1 MKLYFN
7 KYTRSTRPRWLIEEA
22 GIPCDIVPVDLA
34 AGEHKRP
41 EFLAV
46 HPLGKVPALQDGDL
60 TMMESAAIT
69 LWLADG
75 TAFAPAPGTPARAL
89 YYQWAFYA
97 VTQLETPVGRY
108 FYETRKPEAERRAE
122 VLAEAREEARRM
134 CIPLAEAL
142 SRQEWLVEGTFTAA
156 DVLVGSVLAWA
167 KSMGLLEGEPV
178 LLDYVARCMA
188 RPAFARARS

>member
-41 EFLAV
+41 EFLAL
-46 HPLGKVPALQDGDL
+46 HPLGKVPALQQGDL

-75 TAFAPAPGTPARAL
+75 TPLAPAPGTPARAH

-108 FYETRKPEAERRAE
+108 FQESRKPEGERNAQ
-122 VLAEAREEARRM
+122 VLEEARAEASRM
-134 CIPLAEAL
+134 YPPLAEAL
-142 SRQEWLVEGTFTAA
+142 AGKDWLVEDTFSAA

-167 KSMGLLEGEPV
+167 RAMGLLEGEDV
-178 LLDYVARCMA
+178 LQAYVARCMA
-188 RPAFARARS
+188 RPAFARART